1 MNLSAAYAIL
11 TKNRCVFGGRAGTS
25 LMVCS
30 QTPVSTVTPEA
41 GLAGQLFCKGGDKV
55 MKKAVRKGASKA
67 AALVLSLAMIF
78 GMVPLVGASAE
89 ETAGA
94 QDNFDRIVHLD
105 MGRKYFTPEWIK
117 ALIKESAALGYT
129 ALELDFS
136 NNEGFRFSLP
146 EDQMQI
152 EVGGYETVLVEV
164 EPEEPAAPVETTEPT
179 EPVAPVES
187 AEPVELTEPAAPVES
202 AEPVEPTVPAAPVE
216 PTEPAEPT
224 ESAPQYKEVQV
235 WNSKTVDLTAAL
247 SSDGYI
253 TADQMEDIIACAD
266 EAGIEIVPLLN
277 SPGHMGAIL
286 SVYPEYRWTDDLGRT
301 SESTIDLENDEAVR
315 FAEGVVTA
323 YVQWFRAHSCTAFN
337 IGADEFAND
346 LGGVPGAIMGLD
358 YIYNYE
364 NDVYSKLIAYIND
377 LANIVKIHDM
387 TPRAFNDSFCYN
399 NDTAYAPIKD
409 IQICYWSSGWDN
421 YKVASAST
429 LEKQDYQ
436 LINTHGDY
444 YYILGKDDCW
454 DSSSKYK
461 YDFSNNVFPG
471 STISDPVGSM
481 FCIWSDFDVETEQ
494 KVAEKVRVPLRIMAA
509 CMKGETVS
517 ADTVDTSV
525 IPGGF
530 NANGTINTDVPS
542 TTVEDSTSGIKVTA
556 PGLTGIAVEK
566 AEVPALADS
575 TYTAYEITLKDGNG
589 GYTAAGQV
597 SIPLPAD
604 WAYSEAQLSGFVLS
618 GDGEVEYVQDG
629 ALSNGVYTFTAPH
642 FSTVGVVARAGEVV
656 DVTLTVG
663 EIKEYQLPDDQ
674 SVSSNTDPDIASVDA
689 EYAPGT
695 GSRELVDITSI
706 EELESGAKYLIV
718 NQHASKALTDK
729 EDVYEHRDW
738 PWEDPTYYNVLNLGG
753 SSDDVNS
760 PYFWTIDA
768 SGSNY
773 TIRNSSGQYLEI
785 GASSAGISES
795 KQNLSLEYKTW
806 GRWVT
811 YSGWYIGQGD
821 QFLNDFQG
829 DRQRAAGYSAP
840 QDAGSL
846 WDIKKLVETPAEGS
860 TTVTITGKAVGTTTA
875 VVGDTTYRITVL
887 PEDLSNVE
895 PLTVE
900 YWITNAR
907 VTGDENN
914 AETIEITAE
923 QANSEDGVDLSTL
936 VDQTGT
942 QGENSVVFW
951 KTTVLDAQHYQTGSG
966 GDDETANGEDFVLI
980 RYWDDAWQY
989 YYGDSWQT
997 IMTSGRYPDQVV
1009 AYYLQVRNIFPE
1021 IDVATKDWGYDP
1033 DEYQNTSGGKGEVA
1047 LTYGLVMNGQVYPV
1061 GSETVDGVSQV
1072 YPSASTI
1079 YNYWDNRDIGII
1091 MALNNSEYEIT
1102 KITLTQGTR
1111 EYEPGYVYV
1120 PSDRGPV
1127 RASKELVWTEDDKIH
1142 WDTKE
1147 TSSGSIWYNEQ
1158 TVWETADGGTP
1169 SVDGRDGY
1177 YWSKNNTAWLVLFY
1191 VEARKTED
1199 SLTYQ
1204 YMLEGESEPF
1214 LDYNINI
1221 TNTAGQPDGTFVNR
1235 LKQNSPVN
1243 TGEFTLDDSAYVE
1256 NSSGTQIQ
1264 ILKDLTAISD
1274 LNDSP
1279 YGSGLYT
1286 YSRAYLSD
1294 DGKTLTLY
1302 YNRQASQYQFVA
1314 DYGLPLTVNYSSLGI
1329 ENTANIQNATASIG
1343 PSYGTVEATS
1353 TSVTF
1358 KPNHMLNGVA
1368 TVTVTL
1374 QYENGTATVSFDII
1388 PASTVYYED
1397 TEPFV
1402 DYSDNWKTVG
1412 TADTDRAQ
1420 TTSKLDDKDV
1430 YGYDDAYNSDKDYSG
1445 GSAHK
1450 VELSSGETA
1459 TATFSFRG
1467 TGFQLVSMT
1476 DATSGCITVHVV
1488 GNNGFDK
1495 YYFVDNYYASGT
1507 LYQVP
1512 VMKVDGLDLGTYTV
1526 TVTAGHLNSS
1536 DWNKDEKSTFV
1547 LDGIRI
1553 YKPID
1558 DYADYAQDNE
1568 GGAVYSEIRNILL
1581 FENGWDPNNKVY
1593 VDTLQNSTKDVKDY
1607 ISMGPNNEVYLKEND
1622 QITFTVPADEGGS
1635 IVQIGAKLVSGNS
1648 MTFTVNSKN
1657 YTITSATEMYYLLEN
1672 VKPGNTITITAAA
1685 GDGILSLTNLKLVSG
1700 S

>member
-1 MNLSAAYAIL
+1 M
-11 TKNRCVFGGRAGTS
+11 
-25 LMVCS
+25 
-30 QTPVSTVTPEA
+30 
-41 GLAGQLFCKGGDKV
+41 
-55 MKKAVRKGASKA
+55 
-67 AALVLSLAMIF
+67 
-78 GMVPLVGASAE
+78 
-89 ETAGA
+89 
-94 QDNFDRIVHLD
+94 
-105 MGRKYFTPEWIK
+105 
-117 ALIKESAALGYT
+117 
-129 ALELDFS
+129 
-136 NNEGFRFSLP
+136 
-146 EDQMQI
+146 
-152 EVGGYETVLVEV
+152 
-164 EPEEPAAPVETTEPT
+164 
-179 EPVAPVES
+179 
-187 AEPVELTEPAAPVES
+187 
-202 AEPVEPTVPAAPVE
+202 
-216 PTEPAEPT
+216 
-224 ESAPQYKEVQV
+224 
-235 WNSKTVDLTAAL
+235 
-247 SSDGYI
+247 
-253 TADQMEDIIACAD
+253 
-266 EAGIEIVPLLN
+266 
-277 SPGHMGAIL
+277 
-286 SVYPEYRWTDDLGRT
+286 
-301 SESTIDLENDEAVR
+301 
-315 FAEGVVTA
+315 
-323 YVQWFRAHSCTAFN
+323 
-337 IGADEFAND
+337 
-346 LGGVPGAIMGLD
+346 
-358 YIYNYE
+358 
-364 NDVYSKLIAYIND
+364 
-377 LANIVKIHDM
+377 
-387 TPRAFNDSFCYN
+387 
-399 NDTAYAPIKD
+399 
-409 IQICYWSSGWDN
+409 
-421 YKVASAST
+421 
-429 LEKQDYQ
+429 
-436 LINTHGDY
+436 
-444 YYILGKDDCW
+444 
-454 DSSSKYK
+454 
-461 YDFSNNVFPG
+461 
-471 STISDPVGSM
+471 
-481 FCIWSDFDVETEQ
+481 
-494 KVAEKVRVPLRIMAA
+494 
-509 CMKGETVS
+509 
-517 ADTVDTSV
+517 
-525 IPGGF
+525 
-530 NANGTINTDVPS
+530 
-542 TTVEDSTSGIKVTA
+542 
-556 PGLTGIAVEK
+556 
-566 AEVPALADS
+566 
-575 TYTAYEITLKDGNG
+575 
-589 GYTAAGQV
+589 
-597 SIPLPAD
+597 
-604 WAYSEAQLSGFVLS
+604 
-618 GDGEVEYVQDG
+618 
-629 ALSNGVYTFTAPH
+629 
-642 FSTVGVVARAGEVV
+642 
-656 DVTLTVG
+656 
-663 EIKEYQLPDDQ
+663 
-674 SVSSNTDPDIASVDA
+674 
-689 EYAPGT
+689 
-695 GSRELVDITSI
+695 
-706 EELESGAKYLIV
+706 
-718 NQHASKALTDK
+718 
-729 EDVYEHRDW
+729 
-738 PWEDPTYYNVLNLGG
+738 
-753 SSDDVNS
+753 
-760 PYFWTIDA
+760 
-768 SGSNY
+768 
-773 TIRNSSGQYLEI
+773 
-785 GASSAGISES
+785 
-795 KQNLSLEYKTW
+795 
-806 GRWVT
+806 
-811 YSGWYIGQGD
+811 
-821 QFLNDFQG
+821 
-829 DRQRAAGYSAP
+829 
-840 QDAGSL
+840 
-846 WDIKKLVETPAEGS
+846 
-860 TTVTITGKAVGTTTA
+860 
-875 VVGDTTYRITVL
+875 
-887 PEDLSNVE
+887 
-895 PLTVE
+895 
-900 YWITNAR
+900 
-907 VTGDENN
+907 
-914 AETIEITAE
+914 
-923 QANSEDGVDLSTL
+923 
-936 VDQTGT
+936 
-942 QGENSVVFW
+942 
-951 KTTVLDAQHYQTGSG
+951 
-966 GDDETANGEDFVLI
+966 
-980 RYWDDAWQY
+980 
-989 YYGDSWQT
+989 
-997 IMTSGRYPDQVV
+997 
-1009 AYYLQVRNIFPE
+1009 
-1021 IDVATKDWGYDP
+1021 
-1033 DEYQNTSGGKGEVA
+1033 
-1047 LTYGLVMNGQVYPV
+1047 
-1061 GSETVDGVSQV
+1061 DGVSQV